1 MRYSVHSAKTNLS
14 KLIEAA
20 QRGETVT
27 ITKHDVPVA
36 ELVPVRKQ
44 KVRFGILK
52 GKVAPPPDEF
62 FEPMSEEELRD
73 WGAL

>member
-14 KLIEAA
+14 KLIEAVG
-20 QRGETVT
+20 RGETVT
-27 ITKHDVPVA
+27 ITKHDIPVA
-36 ELVPVRKQ
+36 ELVPVRKR
-44 KVRFGILK
+44 KFRFGSLE

-62 FEPMSEEELRD
+62 FEPMTDEELRD